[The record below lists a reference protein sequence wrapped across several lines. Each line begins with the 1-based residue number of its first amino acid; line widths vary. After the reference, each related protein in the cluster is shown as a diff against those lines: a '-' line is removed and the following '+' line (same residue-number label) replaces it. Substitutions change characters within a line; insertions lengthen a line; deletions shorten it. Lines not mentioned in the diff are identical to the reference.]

1 VTPPRDT
8 GVFREVDLTDSALVG
23 RVIAGDVEAFAG
35 LIARYRDRAAR
46 YAVRMLG
53 DPDDADEALQDAF
66 VRAYRSLARCED
78 RERFGAWL
86 LSIVINRCRT
96 IGARTGRRERTFVRD
111 EGAIL
116 EAGGNGGVGGG
127 AAGGGFGGK
136 AGALDVGER
145 VAWRDEIARA
155 LAQLDAVYRE
165 AFLLK
170 HVEELSYEE
179 MATITG
185 VGVSALKMRVK
196 RACEQMRVLLEA
208 AYSP

>member
-1 VTPPRDT
+1 MPVTPAGST
-8 GVFREVDLTDSALVG
+8 GVFGEVELTDSALVG
-23 RVIAGDVEAFAG
+23 RVIAGDVEAFTG
-35 LIARYRDRAAR
+35 LVARYRDRAAR
-46 YAVRMLG
+46 YAMRMLG

-111 EGAIL
+111 EAALLDGA
-116 EAGGNGGVGGG
+116 GNGAVGT
-127 AAGGGFGGK
+127 AGGGFGGK
-136 AGALDVGER
+136 AGGLDVGER

-179 MATITG
+179 MSTMTG

-196 RACEQMRVLLEA
+196 RACDQMRVLLEA